1 MQFSDFTRTVDGDKI
16 TFSTSNPLTGITS
29 IKYYSDN
36 SSGTFSKKEFRWS
49 FNRDYW
55 SSWEDLN
62 QSSLSSINIGANNF
76 LFLEIRYISLSG
88 VVTSFILYYD
98 GAVQSPITTA
108 QTAADDIIDSD
119 YVASLTTPVNADTL
133 NNQAGAYY
141 LYRPNHTGLITQS
154 TVINLVGNLNTIDYN
169 IAQLYATYIPEVSL
183 GAQFRWDAG
192 SLWVDASVGQITF
205 EYVDGSLVARDTL
218 IAYNLNEI
226 NQLDASIIRIDASLG
241 LADVT
246 KAYVDGSLATRD
258 TSIVYNLNEVNQ
270 LEASIVRI
278 DAYQLIQD
286 NSIYAFTANNVTF
299 DYVDGSIAKA
309 VNAVDTSLA
318 TYSSKLVLSA
328 ISSLVNYTVNAV
340 DDVDTS
346 LVAYT
351 NARIITA
358 LNSSLALYETRL
370 NLNSS
375 FALYETILNLDSSFA
390 LYETILNLDSSF
402 ALYETI
408 LNLDSSFALYEIK
421 ANLDISFG
429 NIYTD
434 LDNIDTSL
442 LLYETEVNLD
452 SSFANIYMEI
462 DRIDASLGLGD
473 VTKKY
478 VDGSIV
484 AAINAVDI
492 SLVAYTINAVDKVDT
507 SLTNYTS
514 NSILSTISTLIN
526 YTVNAVDDVDTS
538 LVSYTNARISSAIN
552 ALDTSLVVYTVSGI
566 DAVDTSL
573 VAYTVSV
580 IDAVDTSLTNYTYS
594 QAYIDGSLAAKSEG
608 ITVAYVDGSIANAV
622 NAVDTSLVTYTNAQ
636 ISSAVDAVDTSLVT
650 YTDAQISSAVD
661 AVDTSL
667 VTYVDLYN
675 IIQDTSAY
683 AEFNQ
688 LDASIDRIDAYQLI
702 QDNSIAAFEAN
713 DVTFDYVDGS
723 IATAVDAVD
732 TSLVTYV
739 DLYNIIQDTSVYVE
753 FNQLDASI
761 DRIDAYQL
769 IQDNSIAAFEA
780 NDVTFDYVDGSI
792 AAAVDAV
799 DTSLVNYTYSQS
811 YIDGSLALKSDG
823 ITAAYVDGS
832 IVNFIKDSSF
842 NPSDFVWN
850 GVYFDVSTVATGVS
864 RVYVDG
870 SIVTAVNAVDI
881 SLVTYVDL
889 YNIIQDTSTYAEFNQ
904 LEASIARIDASLGLG
919 DVTKEYVD
927 GSIAAAVNA
936 VDISLVAYTVSAVN
950 DVDSSLV
957 TYTLGKVSNLIT
969 YTVNAINNV
978 DSSLV
983 NYTDAT
989 FVELA
994 GDTMTGDLFI
1004 DSSLIVD
1011 GSITAGRII
1020 AGSGIETSPAL
1031 SITGDTGFYGGATS
1045 MATVIGGSKKMDL
1058 STTILSGSTTGKFGI
1073 KVTGVASATNP
1084 VILPVSTDDNTGI
1097 GSAGV
1102 DQLSLIAGGVEGLR
1116 IDTSAFGG
1124 NTRVIVSPGDVGVS
1138 TGLYFGD
1145 GDTGFYESVD
1155 DTFYFQSA
1163 GATKWLFGGN
1173 IQGYASDSPAIMGS
1187 SANPNIVPN
1196 KNDLNTGIGQPA
1208 KRQDILSL
1216 IAGGVEG
1223 LRIDTSVFGG
1233 NTRVI
1238 VSPGEVGVSTGLWFG
1253 DGDTGIYEVSDD
1265 TLGFNFAG
1273 AKRMSISST
1282 IMIGSTGTRFGIPI
1296 TAIAT
1301 DTLPVFLPNS
1311 GDTDT
1316 GIGRAGENVLSL
1328 ISGGV
1333 ERLRLDASG
1342 ADVRGGRVGNLG
1354 NPQDASDAVNRYYV
1368 NAYNNIQDTSAYM
1381 ELNQLE
1387 ASIALINVSF
1397 DYIDG
1402 SIAAAVDAVDTS
1414 LVAYTVSAVDAVDT
1428 SLVAYT
1434 INAVNQVDISLVA
1447 YTVSAIG
1454 NLVNYIDGAI
1464 DDVDSSLVTYI
1475 AGERVEIDTSF
1486 GNVYVEL
1493 NQLDASIIRIDASLG
1508 ISFLQVLRDTSIG
1521 TNLADNDFLQYNV
1534 DTSMW
1539 ENVSPL
1545 EASGYFI
1552 SKTALDASLALYE
1565 TILNL
1570 DSSFGLYETI
1580 LNLDSSFGLY
1590 ETKVNLDSSFGD
1602 VHTELNQLDASVVRI
1617 DAYNIIQDTSAYAEF
1632 NQLDASIVRIDA
1644 SLGLADVTKAY
1655 VDTYNNI
1662 QDTSAYAELNQIE
1675 ASIARIDTSIGT
1687 IPEFIYMKVDGSTTQ
1702 RREGI
1707 RDDIFVRDKTLNSIG
1722 FAGVEDTDWENTY
1735 EEV

>member
-1 MQFSDFTRTVDGDKI
+1 MQFSDFTRVVDGDKI
-16 TFSTSNPLTGITS
+16 TFSTSNPLTGITD
-29 IKYYSDN
+29 IKYYRDDSA
-36 SSGTFSKKEFRWS
+36 GTFSKKEFRWS
-49 FNRDYW
+49 FNREYW
-55 SSWEDLN
+55 SSWEELN
-62 QSSLSSINIGANNF
+62 QSSLSSINIGENNF
-76 LFLEIRYISLSG
+76 VFLEIRYISTGG
-88 VVTSFILYYD
+88 VVTSFTLYYD
-98 GAVQSPITTA
+98 GAVQDPVTTITTE
-108 QTAADDIIDSD
+108 DPIDSD

-133 NNQAGAYY
+133 GGKAGAYY
-141 LYRPNHTGLITQS
+141 LYRPNHTGLQAQS
-154 TVINLVGNLNTIDYN
+154 TIIDLVGNLSTINYN
-169 IAQLYATYIPEVSL
+169 ISQTNLNFANYIPEVSL
-183 GAQFRWDAG
+183 GPQFRWDG
-192 SLWVDASVGQITF
+192 DSLWVDASVGQITF
-205 EYVDGSLVARDTL
+205 EYVDGSLEARDTS
-218 IAYNLNEI
+218 IIYNLNEI
-226 NQLDASIIRIDASLG
+226 NQLDASIVRIDASLG

-246 KAYVDGSLATRD
+246 KAYVDASIVAAVNAVD
-258 TSIVYNLNEVNQ
+258 TSLVTYTDAAIVTALDASFLLYETKDNLDSSFGMVYVEVNQ
-270 LEASIVRI
+270 LDASIIRIDASVYENILNINQLDASIIRI

-318 TYSSKLVLSA
+318 SYSSKLVLSA

-452 SSFANIYMEI
+452 SSFANIYIEI

-573 VAYTVSV
+573 VAYTVSA

-622 NAVDTSLVTYTNAQ
+622 NAVDTSLVTYTNAQISSAVDAVDTSLVTYTNAQ

-1163 GATKWLFGGN
+1163 GTAKWLIGGN
-1173 IQGYASDSPAIMGS
+1173 IQGYVSDAPAIKNVAAS
-1187 SANPNIVPN
+1187 NINPNIIPN
-1196 KNDLNTGIGQPA
+1196 KNDGNTGIGQPA
-1208 KRQDILSL
+1208 KGQDILSL

-1223 LRIDTSVFGG
+1223 MRIDTSAFGG

-1238 VSPGEVGVSTGLWFG
+1238 VSPSDVGVSTGLWFG
-1253 DGDTGIYEVSDD
+1253 DGDTGIYESSDD
-1265 TLGFNFAG
+1265 VL
-1273 AKRMSISST
+1273 R
-1282 IMIGSTGTRFGIPI
+1282 I
-1296 TAIAT
+1296 T
-1301 DTLPVFLPNS
+1301 
-1311 GDTDT
+1311 
-1316 GIGRAGENVLSL
+1316 
-1328 ISGGV
+1328 
-1333 ERLRLDASG
+1333 
-1342 ADVRGGRVGNLG
+1342 NLG
-1354 NPQDASDAVNRYYV
+1354 DPQDSSDAVNRYYV
-1368 NAYNNIQDTSAYM
+1368 DSSITGYTYSQSYIDASLNAKAEGITQAY
-1381 ELNQLE
+1381 
-1387 ASIALINVSF
+1387 V
-1397 DYIDG
+1397 DG
-1402 SIAAAVDAVDTS
+1402 SIVVAVAAVDTS
-1414 LVAYTVSAVDAVDT
+1414 LVAYTDA
-1428 SLVAYT
+1428 
-1434 INAVNQVDISLVA
+1434 
-1447 YTVSAIG
+1447 AI
-1454 NLVNYIDGAI
+1454 V
-1464 DDVDSSLVTYI
+1464 
-1475 AGERVEIDTSF
+1475 
-1486 GNVYVEL
+1486 
-1493 NQLDASIIRIDASLG
+1493 
-1508 ISFLQVLRDTSIG
+1508 
-1521 TNLADNDFLQYNV
+1521 
-1534 DTSMW
+1534 
-1539 ENVSPL
+1539 
-1545 EASGYFI
+1545 
-1552 SKTALDASLALYE
+1552 TALDSSLALYE

-1590 ETKVNLDSSFGD
+1590 ETILNLDSSFALYETK
-1602 VHTELNQLDASVVRI
+1602 VNI
-1617 DAYNIIQDTSAYAEF
+1617 DSSISNIILGALSDV
-1632 NQLDASIVRIDA
+1632 SITGITDGS
-1644 SLGLADVTKAY
+1644 SLIYEADGAFW
-1655 VDTYNNI
+1655 TYG
-1662 QDTSAYAELNQIE
+1662 TGGGAGATTLV
-1675 ASIARIDTSIGT
+1675 ALTDTSIGT
-1687 IPEFIYMKVDGSTTQ
+1687 NLADNDFLQYNVDTSM
-1702 RREGI
+1702 
-1707 RDDIFVRDKTLNSIG
+1707 
-1722 FAGVEDTDWENTY
+1722 WENVSPLEASTY
-1735 EEV
+1735 FQEKIAYGTTASNATGTPGDWTYDASYLYVCSSDNFWIRIVGEPDY